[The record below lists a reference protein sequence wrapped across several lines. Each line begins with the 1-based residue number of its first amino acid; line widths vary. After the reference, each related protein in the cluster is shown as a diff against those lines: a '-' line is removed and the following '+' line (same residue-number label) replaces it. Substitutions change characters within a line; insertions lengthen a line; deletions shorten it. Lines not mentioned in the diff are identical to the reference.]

1 MQTGRVKRKLSI
13 TVLGQNPYFVF
24 CGAGIAV
31 RRRGAASGQQKVG
44 AGFCPQKGVW
54 QPLAASQ
61 MLCLPHPRVGKIVST
76 RLSASIR
83 TVGRCGTVSSAFFRY
98 PIASPYQWQTRG
110 EPAVKPCRVGN
121 YTALPG
127 KRPHSGLQGQI
138 AGELLVVSFLYL
150 AS

>member
-1 MQTGRVKRKLSI
+1 M
-13 TVLGQNPYFVF
+13 
-24 CGAGIAV
+24 
-31 RRRGAASGQQKVG
+31 G

-54 QPLAASQ
+54 LPLAASQ
-61 MLCLPHPRVGKIVST
+61 TLCLPHLWVGKIVST

-127 KRPHSGLQGQI
+127 KRPHSGLQGQT
-138 AGELLVVSFLYL
+138 AGELLVLLFSLYSVLVFDMPVFSPRTDSISESGFLL
-150 AS
+150 VVR